1 MIRKWYNFETRFVT
15 LRDSLRKY
23 LKDNHIKYE
32 LSGAGSYYHFEIY
45 ANNMEVEAINSFID
59 SITIEE
65 EA

>member
-1 MIRKWYNFETRFVT
+1 MRKWYNFETRFIT
-15 LRDSLRKY
+15 LRDALRKY

-32 LSGAGSYYHFEIY
+32 LSEAGVYYHFEIY
-45 ANNMEVEAINSFID
+45 ANNMEVESVNNFIN